1 MDKPHNPI
9 RIVIVDDHSIVR
21 QGLTSLLR
29 EYSDFEVVGEAD
41 NGTDALQMVETLLPD
56 VLITDISMPGLSG
69 YELLEHIKAKAMATK
84 VLFLT
89 MHDRNDFIVKAIDLG
104 AAGYLTK
111 DTLKDELVQ
120 AVRKVYDNQVYYG
133 QRIMH
138 TIISE
143 LATRK
148 NAPHKESD
156 LEVLLSKREYQIL
169 SLITEGLSSRQIA
182 EKLFISER
190 TVSDHR
196 LNMMGKCNVN
206 NTIELVKLY
215 LRYKNTSF

>member
-1 MDKPHNPI
+1 MANNPI
-9 RIVIVDDHSIVR
+9 SIVIVDDHSILQ

-29 EYSDFEVVGEAD
+29 EYNDFAVVGEAA
-41 NGTDALQMVETLLPD
+41 NGSDALRLVETLLPD

-69 YELLEHIKAKAMATK
+69 YELLETIKAKGLATK

-89 MHDRNDFIVKAIDLG
+89 MHDKPDFIVKAINLG

-111 DTLKDELVQ
+111 DTRKDELVQ

-133 QRIMH
+133 QNIMQ

-143 LATRK
+143 FATRK
-148 NAPHKESD
+148 NASHKESD
-156 LEVLLSKREYQIL
+156 LEALLSKREYEIL
-169 SLITEGLSSRQIA
+169 TLIAEGLSSRQIA

-190 TVSDHR
+190 TVSNHR
-196 LNMMGKCNVN
+196 LNIMSKCNAN

-215 LRYKNTSF
+215 LRSKYTSF